1 MALKLYYDLG
11 SQPSRAVFMFL
22 KLNNIPFDEVF
33 VSIGAGKNL
42 TLGSMFQSFYI
53 LTHTI
58 NLWKVGS

>member
-42 TLGSMFQSFYI
+42 STF
-53 LTHTI
+53 T
-58 NLWKVGS
+58 

>member
-1 MALKLYYDLG
+1 MYAIGKVYVYRSLSLNMALKLYYDLG

-42 TLGSMFQSFYI
+42 STF
-53 LTHTI
+53 T
-58 NLWKVGS
+58 